1 MMQGS
6 TEYLAQCGTDDLQ
19 MRTIN
24 AYGAG
29 ALSRY
34 NCQRASKRDT
44 GQVVLEL
51 PSTPMGLALFPGKT
65 ATEHQRGAQDRSSL
79 NLLFL
84 GMDGSLI
91 HSYTHSG

>member
-1 MMQGS
+1 MVQGS

-34 NCQRASKRDT
+34 RESKRDT

-51 PSTPMGLALFPGKT
+51 S
-65 ATEHQRGAQDRSSL
+65 
-79 NLLFL
+79 FL
-84 GMDGSLI
+84 GDGWF
-91 HSYTHSG
+91 HSHTVTPTPADTTQF